1 MRHICFS
8 LLIIC
13 CPVVS
18 VSLLSLS
25 LLDEGGEAPPPG
37 EAVDT
42 EKPVAVKTRI
52 KKVSPGVY
60 TSEVCTLARYVCGY
74 NITWFSPWYNCTGWL
89 GVKHQL
95 IYISWFWAL
104 RSRSWLER
112 PPGWEISPEI
122 LHHCCTVSNGKIASK
137 LSWHKQCYTYT
148 HSLCLTCTHAC
159 SYMIQT
165 FLLNLC

>member
-18 VSLLSLS
+18 VSLLLLS

-42 EKPVAVKTRI
+42 EKPVAVKTRF

-60 TSEVCTLARYVCGY
+60 TSEVCTLAWYICGY
-74 NITWFSPWYNCTGWL
+74 NITWF
-89 GVKHQL
+89 
-95 IYISWFWAL
+95 WAL
-104 RSRSWLER
+104 CSRSWLER
-112 PPGWEISPEI
+112 PPGWEISPQRFCI
-122 LHHCCTVSNGKIASK
+122 TAAQFLTAKLHLNLADTNSVTHRHTVSVSHA
-137 LSWHKQCYTYT
+137 H
-148 HSLCLTCTHAC
+148 THAPTWSRHAC
-159 SYMIQT
+159 MVE
-165 FLLNLC
+165 LALNTKTAEVQKKS